1 METIEAASRIQMRQ
15 TTPTRNDKSGLWPAL
30 VSRNGEVDAGRIA
43 KDLPLLD
50 VGLGYLRSRLN
61 ASL

>member
-1 METIEAASRIQMRQ
+1 MRQ